1 MSRGIKRL
9 TKPFFQSFDK
19 SMSMQ
24 YQKVKQILQY
34 LNSGKDQLSENF
46 LNFLQEFKNCEILI
60 SVKRFSYY
68 NQLHQDTI
76 LVKDLYDYLTLGDKT
91 DPIFTA
97 NLANQQETDYYYFEY
112 LLNDENESSD
122 S

>member
-1 MSRGIKRL
+1 
-9 TKPFFQSFDK
+9 
-19 SMSMQ
+19 MSMQ

-91 DPIFTA
+91 DPICTA

-112 LLNDENESSD
+112 LLNEENESSD